1 MIYLVKKYLKA
12 YLTPLLT
19 LGAIVTLGLLSF
31 GGMYVLIPSIGISIT
46 ALVLSVLYEGEIYQK
61 NISNALKKLFHPNVS
76 AQIIGKEFLRDAKR
90 SRQKPLFF
98 AFLNSYRQLQHQK
111 PSALRDKRLDRM
123 ETWLG
128 NLLVTH
134 DAQTDYDKDFLQEL
148 PTDSFKD
155 KKKSIDNY
163 HLAIK
168 LFALVS
174 SALMSL
180 GTIYLI
186 IDVLATIPFIM
197 LAPQLLPF
205 VVIPMA
211 IVAGIAYGFLSYNSL
226 TDLLLK
232 NNLHRW
238 WQNINAA
245 EEQISWKYV
254 AIGITFLALNIA
266 LTICTAGTW
275 WTLVNSS
282 SITWQWLKNPLGKAA
297 SAMIAPVVSAST
309 LAFNLENTFETL
321 QDLNRANQHKKSP
334 APANTENT
342 WQLFNPFRI
351 ILKLT
356 FTPLLM
362 ILFLG
367 HLIGIGLTADRMP
380 GIPAIISALLGMIS
394 EGFEDF
400 HYFFNAEQIITPL
413 AIFLKILVSPFTAIG
428 YLIKERGNANLKDL
442 SAIFTEGFK
451 EAFAPMEKDEC
462 CTHEHS
468 ALPNQIL
475 ELVFSPLFALA
486 ALWHWACQ
494 SDSQQ
499 SFLQCYYL
507 QLGWDWPEQQTPY
520 AEENVGWLQNE
531 AYYTINERINDLSGQ
546 FYTANKIQSLNAIK
560 SQLKGDKIDITE
572 ALSNDS
578 LNEHRFFAFSRKT
591 TTQECVDE
599 LLSLAPICLVIPSN
613 QTNVHGR

>member
-12 YLTPLLT
+12 YLTPLLA

-61 NISNALKKLFHPNVS
+61 NISHALKKLFHPNVS
-76 AQIIGKEFLRDAKR
+76 AQIIGKEFLQDVKNP
-90 SRQKPLFF
+90 QKPLLH
-98 AFLNSYRQLQHQK
+98 AFIKSYRRLQRQK
-111 PSALRDKRLDRM
+111 LSSLRDKRLDRM

-128 NLLVTH
+128 NLLVTE
-134 DAQTDYDKDFLQEL
+134 DAPTTYDKEFLAEL
-148 PTDSFKD
+148 GSQSFKD
-155 KKKSIDNY
+155 KKTSIDNY
-163 HLAIK
+163 HLAIQI
-168 LFALVS
+168 FALLS
-174 SALMSL
+174 STLMSL
-180 GTIYLI
+180 GTVYLI
-186 IDVLATIPFIM
+186 IDVLATIPFII

-226 TDLLLK
+226 TDLLLT
-232 NNLHRW
+232 NNVHRW
-238 WQNINAA
+238 WQKINAT
-245 EEQISWKYV
+245 EEKISWKYV

-282 SITWQWLKNPLGKAA
+282 SITWQWLKNPLGKAT
-297 SAMIAPVVSAST
+297 SAMVAPVVSAST
-309 LAFNLENTFETL
+309 LAFNIENTFETL
-321 QDLNRANQHKKSP
+321 QDLNQANQHERSTAAK
-334 APANTENT
+334 NTENT

-380 GIPAIISALLGMIS
+380 GIPAIVSALLGMIS

-400 HYFFNAEQIITPL
+400 HYFFNAEQIIKPL
-413 AIFLKILVSPFTAIG
+413 AIFLKILASPFTAIG
-428 YLIKERGNANLKDL
+428 YLIKQRNNANLTDL
-442 SAIFTEGFK
+442 GAIFTDGFA
-451 EAFAPMEKDEC
+451 EAFGPIEKDEC
-462 CTHEHS
+462 CAHEHS

-475 ELVFSPLFALA
+475 ELVFSPLFALS

-494 SDSQQ
+494 SEKQ

-507 QLGWDWPEQQTPY
+507 QLGWDWPEQQLPY
-520 AEENVGWLQNE
+520 YEENERWLQNE
-531 AYYTINERINDLSGQ
+531 AYYSLNERIKDLSGQ
-546 FYTANKIQSLNAIK
+546 FYTVNKINSLNAIK
-560 SQLKGDKIDITE
+560 STLAGEPVDIGE
-572 ALSNDS
+572 ALTNDK
-578 LNEHRFFAFSRKT
+578 LNEHRFFAFSSKT

-599 LLSLAPICLVIPSN
+599 LMSLIPPICQVIPSTPIN
-613 QTNVHGR
+613 ARGR